1 MWILWAVVS
10 RPGQTARRTEDPAAD
25 QVDVARMAHG
35 DPAGLAALY
44 DRHARPVYSLALRIL
59 GNQSDAEDVVQEVFA
74 QAWQQAGRYNAS
86 RGAVAAWLLNLTRSR
101 AIDRRR
107 ALRARRADGDDE
119 VGEIEQVSDASV
131 GPDEQA
137 MAAFEG
143 ARVRLAVA
151 ELPLPQRIALDL
163 AFYEGLTHT
172 EIAARLEEP
181 LGTIK
186 TRIRK
191 ALLRLRE
198 LLAVEAT

>member
-10 RPGQTARRTEDPAAD
+10 RPDQTGRRTEDPAAD
-25 QVDVARMAHG
+25 QVDVPRMAHG

-59 GNQSDAEDVVQEVFA
+59 GNQSEAEDVVQEVFT
-74 QAWQQAGRYNAS
+74 QAWQQAGRYDVS

-101 AIDRRR
+101 AIDKLR
-107 ALRARRADGDDE
+107 ALRARRGNADDD
-119 VGEIEQVSDASV
+119 VREIEQVSDVSV

-137 MAAFEG
+137 IAAVEG

-151 ELPLPQRIALDL
+151 ELPLPQRIALEL

-191 ALLRLRE
+191 ALIRLRE
-198 LLAVEAT
+198 LLSVETT